1 METTKVA
8 LIGVGDISGI
18 YLDNLT
24 RYFKQVEVIGVCDS
38 IREKAEQAQKKYGIP
53 KVYETLQE
61 ACGDGEVEIIVNL
74 TRPYEHF
81 AVTKAALEAGK
92 HVYTE
97 KPLAAT
103 KEEGNSWLIWPGSGD

>member
-1 METTKVA
+1 MVFVIPFAKRRSKLRKVRDPQSLRDLA
-8 LIGVGDISGI
+8 GGLRGW
-18 YLDNLT
+18 
-24 RYFKQVEVIGVCDS
+24 
-38 IREKAEQAQKKYGIP
+38 
-53 KVYETLQE
+53 
-61 ACGDGEVEIIVNL
+61 EVEIIVNL

-103 KEEGNSWLIWPGSGD
+103 KEEGTAG